1 MLTLILGGI
10 PFAVPFFG
18 TAIGLKLAVE
28 KIHARL
34 TRDQGRPNRN
44 ALAVTLLV
52 LGVAALVIVN
62 WRLAEGAEHASEAE
76 AREIMGTHFS
86 IGVTI
91 LVLILLRLA
100 WRIVHRPPPLA
111 AHLAGWERALAKT
124 THTLFYI
131 LLIVMPLAGWVAMS
145 SMGYGVSVWGLFELP
160 PLPVSQ
166 SQERAEMIFDTHA
179 TAGMVLLGLV
189 VIHVFGTLKHTL
201 IDKDGNLFRMLPF
214 GTPKA

>member
-1 MLTLILGGI
+1 MLLHW
-10 PFAVPFFG
+10 
-18 TAIGLKLAVE
+18 AI
-28 KIHARL
+28 
-34 TRDQGRPNRN
+34 
-44 ALAVTLLV
+44 
-52 LGVAALVIVN
+52 AALVVVN
-62 WRLAEGAEHASEAE
+62 WRLAEGAEHAPEAE

-100 WRIVHRPPPLA
+100 WRIAHRPPPLA
-111 AHLAGWERALAKT
+111 AHLAGWERGLART

-145 SMGYGVSVWGLFELP
+145 SMGYRVSVWGLFELP
-160 PLPVSQ
+160 LLPISQ
-166 SQERAEMIFDTHA
+166 SQDRAEAIFDTHA
-179 TAGMVLLGLV
+179 TAGIVLLILV
-189 VIHVFGTLKHTL
+189 AIHVLGTLKHTL